1 MIKEVFIPLRER
13 FKNASGLE
21 ITDLGFNP
29 VIDETMLFQRLRKG
43 WWHTLFFGA
52 NEKYHLWG
60 LRIFPTLPYSHWP
73 AIKEYFAESVWT
85 VAPNLKAFPAMLKQ
99 QDFADSTLFHEF
111 QQAWNETAAILK
123 AFYEIAGGDEYHEFL
138 TNYVMDNDN
147 APKKGV
153 TGSSYLLFWLTMDKS
168 KGHDIL
174 RGLIELYLKRIPF
187 SEVPIYEKGLGHWE
201 SRILNSCTSVA
212 HNERAMYPEEH
223 RNDTFWRTFCQPHGY
238 DPAETPL
245 DHHPSYSQYSKNV
258 VDTTCNRLEYLGN
271 FDRVKPEYKKSPLYA
286 ALVALFGNRDRYIGV
301 QHFEAAVL
309 FDLEHKDPIQCWNSL
324 VSAAY
329 WSGQNRPETML
340 PAWQAAIE
348 LCDANNWRDAHE
360 ALVHQWDFYHDF
372 KRRNNIP

>member
-1 MIKEVFIPLRER
+1 LRWREV
-13 FKNASGLE
+13 
-21 ITDLGFNP
+21 
-29 VIDETMLFQRLRKG
+29 
-43 WWHTLFFGA
+43 
-52 NEKYHLWG
+52 
-60 LRIFPTLPYSHWP
+60 
-73 AIKEYFAESVWT
+73 
-85 VAPNLKAFPAMLKQ
+85 
-99 QDFADSTLFHEF
+99 
-111 QQAWNETAAILK
+111 
-123 AFYEIAGGDEYHEFL
+123 
-138 TNYVMDNDN
+138 
-147 APKKGV
+147 
-153 TGSSYLLFWLTMDKS
+153 YLLFWLTLDQS

-174 RGLIELYLKRIPF
+174 RGIIELWKNNTPF
-187 SEVPIYEKGLGHWE
+187 SEVPIYQKGLEHWE
-201 SRILNSCTSVA
+201 SRILNSCTAVA
-212 HNERAMYPEEH
+212 YSWPDMYPKEH
-223 RNDTFWRTFCQPHGY
+223 RLETYWRTFCQPHGY

-245 DHHPSYSQYSKNV
+245 DHHPVYSHYAKGVMNSA
-258 VDTTCNRLEYLGN
+258 CNALTYVGE
-271 FDRVKPEYKKSPLYA
+271 FDRVRPEYKKSPLYA